1 MIRTSI
7 EKLAGEIGFDIGCS
21 DDIVQS
27 DLINGL
33 SKGLCQSM
41 QSNNLQMQMAYIVD
55 KLTPQSERVI
65 EELYEFIKLKK

>member
-41 QSNNLQMQMAYIVD
+41 QADVLQNQMAYIVD